1 MSVILQKTADGV
13 ILELSVKPNAKKF
26 EIQIDGD
33 TVLVLVPEAP
43 MKGKVNKELL
53 KRLSKMFGKPVELV
67 SGFSSREKKFVI
79 HDTDI
84 QTVEQTLVSGS
95 KT

>member
-1 MSVILQKTADGV
+1 LQAGVSVILQKTADGV

-53 KRLSKMFGKPVELV
+53 KRLSKMFANPWSWLAVLV
-67 SGFSSREKKFVI
+67 HAKKSLLSTTR
-79 HDTDI
+79 HPN
-84 QTVEQTLVSGS
+84 S
-95 KT
+95 

>member
-1 MSVILQKTADGV
+1 VNLQKTVDGV
-13 ILELSVKPNAKKF
+13 LLDVSVKPNAKKF
-26 EIQIDGD
+26 EIQLDCD

-43 MKGKVNKELL
+43 VKGKVNKELL
-53 KRLSKMFGKPVELV
+53 KRLSKLFGKRVELV

-79 HDTDI
+79 YDI
-84 QTVEQTLVSGS
+84 DVQDVERILVGAS